1 MNISQL
7 ESYNLGDAVKFH
19 TKLNPELWDRREHLH
34 PEVRDQLLKIAD
46 DFATFLGVDNID
58 IEDITVSGSNAA
70 YTYTKHSDIDLHL
83 VVRRPEDPV
92 YRELFDSKK
101 HIYNKDHD
109 IEIHGIPVELYVQD
123 YDQPAVSQGIY
134 SVLNS
139 DWLEVPR
146 RQRAIIDDV
155 SVRGRYESL
164 QRQIKEAIDTN
175 DSRQIDRLFKKL
187 KRMRQTGLDQ
197 NGEFG
202 PENLAYKMLRSQG
215 YIDRLATARSKARS
229 QELSLDELASQPVR
243 YGYGRDSVN
252 NAFKQYNQVS
262 ENKGTHYNLEQFKLF
277 VNNFSKDFKLP
288 VIVNNKNI
296 LEHTST
302 TDLFISEYN
311 SVLKKKIARYVWDLP
326 EKLKKYNLTTEDL
339 YKTSTPY
346 DQIVRYTLTKEL
358 PGNRIK
364 LKESIDNVAGII
376 KKLTSLLGLSTQPP
390 IVGDKV
396 DIVDLTVYTMSDR
409 IEIASASNEVITR
422 INNNLYLTASGEIGY
437 LGKHPG
443 AEGVVTTTYF
453 APANTIETNKTIL
466 SLKSK
471 HNNDGLELDGWKINY
486 SNDSITKK
494 LSHMFKEY
502 ANKQLDEVGISPDGT
517 NPTTSQ
523 FTNEAESD
531 PTDTIREFVEF
542 CRDYLSIESNIKLSV
557 KTDPTWSQKNSTFG
571 RYNPDTNVLEVSL
584 PGRHIM
590 DTFRTIAHE
599 LTHLRQHELSAAPEG
614 AGDTGSEWEN
624 QANAMAGIIMREW
637 GRSHPAMFTVKESWR
652 FKPCSLSSVELSTVL
667 QKSYR
672 SLSEQTGNRWY
683 PHRCSHLA
691 QYVIKSQKN
700 LIKEN
705 AQLNTLGK
713 FQSSLQRFDCRNQVD
728 LQVGSLVAI
737 IQVIPHTSDSV
748 IELNGFTSPK
758 KIKQVFREDNNDIKW
773 LEFTDGSTYPDQH
786 FIEAGK
792 GGGELEGTNTLF
804 FPDKLA
810 AEKTV
815 MSIQLTAPEGW
826 KLSTTNILESS
837 LNEASGYI
845 PTAAEA
851 NDPRFSMALTQDVRP
866 GATGRA
872 ANALKLNTDKQGHP
886 QIARTNGLVSR
897 LQEEF
902 KRFQK

>member
-92 YRELFDSKK
+92 YRELFNSKK

-146 RQRAIIDDV
+146 RQRAVIDDV

-164 QRQIKEAIDTN
+164 QRQIKEAIATN

-187 KRMRQTGLDQ
+187 KRLRQTGLDQ

-229 QELSLDELASQPVR
+229 EELSLDELASQPVR
-243 YGYGRDSVN
+243 YGYS
-252 NAFKQYNQVS
+252 S
-262 ENKGTHYNLEQFKLF
+262 
-277 VNNFSKDFKLP
+277 
-288 VIVNNKNI
+288 
-296 LEHTST
+296 
-302 TDLFISEYN
+302 
-311 SVLKKKIARYVWDLP
+311 
-326 EKLKKYNLTTEDL
+326 
-339 YKTSTPY
+339 
-346 DQIVRYTLTKEL
+346 
-358 PGNRIK
+358 
-364 LKESIDNVAGII
+364 
-376 KKLTSLLGLSTQPP
+376 
-390 IVGDKV
+390 
-396 DIVDLTVYTMSDR
+396 
-409 IEIASASNEVITR
+409 
-422 INNNLYLTASGEIGY
+422 
-437 LGKHPG
+437 
-443 AEGVVTTTYF
+443 
-453 APANTIETNKTIL
+453 
-466 SLKSK
+466 
-471 HNNDGLELDGWKINY
+471 
-486 SNDSITKK
+486 
-494 LSHMFKEY
+494 
-502 ANKQLDEVGISPDGT
+502 QLDEVGITPDGT
-517 NPTTSQ
+517 NPTTCQ
-523 FTNEAESD
+523 IANEAESD
-531 PTDTIREFVEF
+531 PTDTIKEFVEF
-542 CRDYLSIESNIKLSV
+542 CRDYLGIERNIKLSI

-571 RYNPDTNVLEVSL
+571 RYNPDANVLEVSL

-637 GRSHPAMFTVKESWR
+637 GRSHPAMFTVKES
-652 FKPCSLSSVELSTVL
+652 
-667 QKSYR
+667 
-672 SLSEQTGNRWY
+672 
-683 PHRCSHLA
+683 
-691 QYVIKSQKN
+691 
-700 LIKEN
+700 
-705 AQLNTLGK
+705 
-713 FQSSLQRFDCRNQVD
+713 
-728 LQVGSLVAI
+728 
-737 IQVIPHTSDSV
+737 
-748 IELNGFTSPK
+748 
-758 KIKQVFREDNNDIKW
+758 
-773 LEFTDGSTYPDQH
+773 
-786 FIEAGK
+786 
-792 GGGELEGTNTLF
+792 
-804 FPDKLA
+804 
-810 AEKTV
+810 
-815 MSIQLTAPEGW
+815 
-826 KLSTTNILESS
+826 
-837 LNEASGYI
+837 SGYI
-845 PTAAEA
+845 PTAAQA

-902 KRFQK
+902 KRFQQ